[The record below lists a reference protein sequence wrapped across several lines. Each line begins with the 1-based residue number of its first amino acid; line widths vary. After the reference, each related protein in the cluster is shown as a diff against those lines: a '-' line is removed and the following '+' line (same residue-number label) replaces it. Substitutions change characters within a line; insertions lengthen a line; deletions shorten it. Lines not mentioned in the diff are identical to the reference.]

1 MVPDLEDI
9 SREIFPLL
17 TIRLSASPLASH
29 MNRNE
34 TLPYVALS
42 TMEFLLMSS
51 EKVAVGLRTENG
63 KARVQ
68 VD

>member
-9 SREIFPLL
+9 NLEIFPLL

-34 TLPYVALS
+34 TLPYVNLQD
-42 TMEFLLMSS
+42 
-51 EKVAVGLRTENG
+51 NG
-63 KARVQ
+63 VLDD